1 MNKSCFAIITT
12 IAAIAIILVAPWT
25 LISAGIDYERASSN
39 LTYGYKVINV
49 YPHDRSAFTQ
59 GLVYDSGV
67 LYEGTGH
74 YGRSELRMVDLET
87 GLVQKRISLP
97 TELFGE
103 GIAVW
108 EDRLVQLTWK
118 SKVGLVYDK
127 ESLNKTGNF
136 TYQTEGWGITSDGK
150 RLIMSDGTDR
160 LYFLDP
166 ETFQV
171 LGQIEVR
178 DGGTAI
184 RGINELEYVQGDIYA
199 NIWPTN
205 RIAIISPETG
215 LVRAWIDLTGLLPE
229 SDRAGTDVLNGI
241 AYDAEGDRLFVTG
254 KYWPS
259 LFEIDL
265 VAKDK

>member
-1 MNKSCFAIITT
+1 MNKSYFAT
-12 IAAIAIILVAPWT
+12 IAIMILVASSWALLP
-25 LISAGIDYERASSN
+25 AGIDYERAGSN

-49 YPHDRSAFTQ
+49 YPHDRSAFTE
-59 GLVYDSGV
+59 GLVYDGGV
-67 LYEGTGH
+67 LYEGTGN
-74 YGRSELRMVDLET
+74 YGSSTLRRVDLET
-87 GLVQKRISLP
+87 GLVQKQISLP
-97 TELFGE
+97 NEFFGE

-108 EDRLVQLTWK
+108 DNRLVQLTWK

-136 TYQTEGWGITSDGK
+136 TYQTQGWGITSNGK
-150 RLIMSDGTDR
+150 RLIMSDGSDH

-178 DGGTAI
+178 DGETAI
-184 RGINELEYVQGDIYA
+184 RGINELEYIQGEIYA

-215 LVRAWIDLTGLLPE
+215 IVRAWIDLTGLLPE
-229 SDRAGTDVLNGI
+229 PDRAGVDVLNGI
-241 AYDAEGDRLFVTG
+241 AYDAKGDRLFVTG

>member
-1 MNKSCFAIITT
+1 MNKSCFATVAT
-12 IAAIAIILVAPWT
+12 IAIMILVASSWALLP
-25 LISAGIDYERASSN
+25 AGTDYERAGSN
-39 LTYGYKVINV
+39 LTYGYEVINI
-49 YPHDRSAFTQ
+49 YPHDRSAFTE
-59 GLVYDSGV
+59 GLVYDGGV
-67 LYEGTGH
+67 LYEGTGN
-74 YGRSELRMVDLET
+74 YGSSTLRRVDLET
-87 GLVQKRISLP
+87 GLVQKQISLP
-97 TELFGE
+97 NEFFGE

-108 EDRLVQLTWK
+108 DDRLVQLTWK

-136 TYQTEGWGITSDGK
+136 TYQTQGWGITSNGK
-150 RLIMSDGTDR
+150 RLIMSDGSDH

-178 DGGTAI
+178 DGETAI
-184 RGINELEYVQGDIYA
+184 RGINELEYIQGEIYA

-215 LVRAWIDLTGLLPE
+215 IVRAWIDLTGLLPE
-229 SDRAGTDVLNGI
+229 PDRAGVDVLNGI
-241 AYDAEGDRLFVTG
+241 AYDAKGDRLFVTG

>member
-1 MNKSCFAIITT
+1 MKIGCLAIT
-12 IAAIAIILVAPWT
+12 IIVSWT
-25 LISAGIDYERASSN
+25 MLLAGANDNQVQSSQV
-39 LTYGYKVINV
+39 YGYEVINV
-49 YPHDRSAFTQ
+49 YPHDRSAFTE
-59 GLVYDSGV
+59 GLVYDGGV
-67 LYEGTGH
+67 LYEGTGN
-74 YGRSELRMVDLET
+74 YGRSTLRRVELET
-87 GLVQKRISLP
+87 GLVQKQISLP
-97 TELFGE
+97 AEFFGE

-108 EDRLVQLTWK
+108 DDRLIQLTWK
-118 SKVGLVYDK
+118 SKAGLIYDK

-150 RLIMSDGTDR
+150 KLIMSDGTDH

-178 DGGTAI
+178 DAGTAI
-184 RGINELEYVQGDIYA
+184 RGINELEYIQGEIYA

-205 RIAIISPETG
+205 RIAVISPETG
-215 LVRAWIDLTGLLPE
+215 NVRAWIDLRGLLPE
-229 SDRAGTDVLNGI
+229 SERAGVDVLNGI
-241 AYDAEGDRLFVTG
+241 AYDAKGDRLFVTG

>member
-1 MNKSCFAIITT
+1 MKIGHLVIT
-12 IAAIAIILVAPWT
+12 IVVSWT
-25 LISAGIDYERASSN
+25 MLLAGANDNQSQSSQV
-39 LTYGYKVINV
+39 YGYEVISV
-49 YPHDRSAFTQ
+49 YPHDRSAFTE
-59 GLVYDSGV
+59 GLVYDGGV

-74 YGRSELRMVDLET
+74 YGRSTLRKVELET
-87 GLVQKRISLP
+87 GLVQKQISLP
-97 TELFGE
+97 NEFFGE

-118 SKVGLVYDK
+118 SKVGLIYDK

-150 RLIMSDGTDR
+150 KLIMSDGSNL

-171 LGQIEVR
+171 LGQIGVR

-184 RGINELEYVQGDIYA
+184 EGINELEYIQGEIYA

-205 RIAIISPETG
+205 RIAIVSPETG
-215 LVRAWIDLTGLLPE
+215 DVRAWIDLTGLLPE
-229 SDRAGTDVLNGI
+229 SDRAGVDVLNGI
-241 AYDAEGDRLFVTG
+241 AYDAKGDRLFVTG

-265 VAKDK
+265 VAKNK